1 MAVPARVIRSDEEPL
16 AGVALAGIPGGV
28 MVLDSRGQ
36 VLFASAP
43 AVNLLGGDVQNVAT
57 DSLAPEDFP
66 RQEVLK
72 LLRQACE
79 SGEAVS
85 RLVTF
90 DRECRHYIQVSASP
104 LPEAGR
110 EQKTAVLVMDLTSAV
125 AQGDMVKEFVR
136 QIRHDQRGPLTS
148 MRGAVDLLMTGRL
161 GPLEEKQK
169 QLLGLVEKATHQM
182 TGIVSGE
189 PGTAAAV
196 SGMGQGT
203 PRDGGK

>member
-1 MAVPARVIRSDEEPL
+1 MAVPAREIRSDEEPL
-16 AGVALAGIPGGV
+16 AGLALAGIPAGV

-43 AVNLLGGDVQNVAT
+43 AAILMGGDVQNVAT
-57 DSLAPEDFP
+57 DTLAPEDFP

-79 SGEAVS
+79 SGEPVS

-104 LPEAGR
+104 LR
-110 EQKTAVLVMDLTSAV
+110 EDGGEKRTAVLVMDLTSAV

-136 QIRHDQRGPLTS
+136 QIRHDLRGPLTS
-148 MRGAVDLLMTGRL
+148 MRGAVDLLMTERL
-161 GPLEEKQK
+161 GPLDEKQK
-169 QLLGLVEKATHQM
+169 KLLNLVEKATHQM
-182 TGIVSGE
+182 TGIVSG
-189 PGTAAAV
+189 GAAVAV

-203 PRDGGK
+203 ARDGGK